1 RLCLKGNDGYFFSST
16 AINSSGSVIRNCSD
30 VKLNI
35 GQSFTINVSSG
46 TTLINTK
53 KESLNTLNLSGY
65 TLTQSNTFNIGK
77 KTIFSETPNISDLIT
92 NNSNLIIN
100 TDGTLSSNN
109 ANDLKGQKVKITNKV
124 TKVYTEIK
132 FK

>member
-35 GQSFTINVSSG
+35 GQSFTINVFYG
-46 TTLINTK
+46 IGGAAK
-53 KESLNTLNLSGY
+53 KEIDVLNLSNY
-65 TLTQSNTFNIGK
+65 VVAQSNTFNIGK

-109 ANDLKGQKVKITNKV
+109 AKDLIGKKVKITNKV